1 MNNFRGNFSG
11 SYTYTA
17 PAGTTPISLTVNV
30 NTSGASN
37 SAGIME
43 ARWLNSASGIV
54 KDWTRISGTNIT
66 WGRDGGSGMIDS
78 ELATI
83 PFITGSSKIEFR
95 GAGWGYTGTLI
106 SYTHY

>member
-66 WGRDGGSGMIDS
+66 WGRDGGSGMADS